1 MEMFKRVMAVFLLAV
16 AVFSVRSQVPDLM
29 SYQAVIRNVS
39 NNLVVNKTV
48 GVRISI
54 LKGGINGSPVYVET
68 HSVQTNANG
77 MISLYIGNGRV
88 VQGSF
93 SSIDWSAGVF
103 FIKTETDP
111 DGGGNY
117 TISGTSQLLSVPYA
131 LYAKSA
137 GNSFDGDYNKLLNA
151 PVLSPVATSGS
162 YNDLSDVPEKQQ
174 LSISG
179 STISLTDGGSIQLPV
194 SFDGDFNNLLNLPD
208 FKLVAT
214 TGKYSDLAGIP
225 EKQTLSIKDG
235 SLVISGGEYLAV
247 DPEFFKLPEGFS
259 GKYSDLTGTPGK
271 QKLGIKEGKLVLE
284 GKEEEFGLLELDPSF
299 SALPEGFSGN
309 YKELENKPVKQRLS
323 IKENKLVLE
332 GGTEENDETLLELGE
347 SVELPSNS
355 FSGDY
360 NDLKNKPT
368 GSNEGD
374 ILYWANNAWTI
385 LPIGQEGQVLSVANG
400 KLAWIEPSFANTSA
414 STYKVGDVY
423 YDRNGMPEGIVI
435 EVSTVGR
442 YGKILS
448 LKETSGKQWSI
459 GHKTT
464 GATNESDG
472 FENMSVIKRLTDW
485 ETNYPAFAAV
495 AAEGD
500 LWYLPS
506 ANEWLS
512 IYENK
517 EQINMQLLQVGGTPF
532 SGRFYWS
539 STESMRSGGQDDTE
553 SPYANGI
560 AMEAYVIPPVEQGK
574 DPVDILAGDSFDDD
588 KMSEGAVRAIR
599 RLSWAETTS
608 KPVAGESYAVGDL
621 YYAAGD
627 KENPIG
633 VVYEVSDGGIHGK
646 IISFDEE
653 SLVWSSESI
662 VVGADSDSDGKLNS
676 NKISGIEES
685 SVKYPANAWCSAK
698 GQGWYMPSLNELIAV
713 HSVQY
718 LLNVTLGENGKTPLG
733 ENESYWTST
742 EVDANNSY
750 VFINGTEISSKSSG
764 KNTSAKVR
772 AVYAF

>member
-1 MEMFKRVMAVFLLAV
+1 MEMFKRVMAIFLLAV

-77 MISLYIGNGRV
+77 MISLYIGNGSV

-347 SVELPSNS
+347 SVELPTSS

-374 ILYWANNAWTI
+374 ILYWSNNEWTT
-385 LPIGQEGQVLSVANG
+385 LPVGLEGQVLSVANG
-400 KLAWIEPSFANTSA
+400 KLTWIEPSFANTSA

-423 YDRNGMPEGIVI
+423 YNRNGMPEGVVI

-448 LKETSGKQWSI
+448 LKEASDKQWSTKI
-459 GHKTT
+459 EET
-464 GATNESDG
+464 GATNAGDG
-472 FENMSVIKRLTDW
+472 LENMSTIKRLADW

-500 LWYLPS
+500 QWYLPS
-506 ANEWLS
+506 VNEWLA
-512 IYENK
+512 IYENRQ
-517 EQINMQLLQVGGTPF
+517 QIEDQLAQVGGEKF

-539 STESMRSGGQDDTE
+539 STESTYDGGK
-553 SPYANGI
+553 YANGI
-560 AMEAYVIPPVEQGK
+560 AMQNYIILPTTIDADTIYV
-574 DPVDILAGDSFDDD
+574 LAGDSFDDN
-588 KMSEGAVRAIR
+588 KTASGCVRSIR

-621 YYAAGD
+621 YYAEGD

-633 VVYEVSDGGIHGK
+633 VVYEVTDGGVHGK
-646 IISFDEE
+646 IISFDEV
-653 SLVWSSESI
+653 SLEWSTDK
-662 VVGADSDSDGKLNS
+662 VLVGANSESDGKANS
-676 NKISGIEES
+676 DVISGVADS
-685 SVKYPANAWCSAK
+685 AAKYPANAWCTAQ
-698 GQGWYMPSLNELIAV
+698 GQGWYMPSLNELITI
-713 HSVQY
+713 HGVQY
-718 LLNVTLGENGKTPLG
+718 LLNVTLGENDKTPLG

-742 EVDANNSY
+742 EADKDNSY
-750 VFINGTEISSKSSG
+750 VFVNGAEISSQPSG
-764 KNTSAKVR
+764 KETSAKVR